1 MDLNKHIKL
10 RFKKKINQILKK
22 KNYPFYVKYAMNFS
36 RRDFSKGVIEKTLSK
51 ALQVQKLQ
59 KLILHI
65 GASWLEKC
73 NFRIKDWSSRTK
85 VIAGNP
91 LCLQMDANIKCHPS
105 LLSGQRREGVCCSI
119 HRLNQNF
126 VQINFQS
133 MVNYLCLFVVVFL
146 FILYLHGIM

>member
-1 MDLNKHIKL
+1 
-10 RFKKKINQILKK
+10 
-22 KNYPFYVKYAMNFS
+22 
-36 RRDFSKGVIEKTLSK
+36 
-51 ALQVQKLQ
+51 
-59 KLILHI
+59 LHI

-105 LLSGQRREGVCCSI
+105 LLSGQRREEVCCSI
-119 HRLNQNF
+119 QRSNQNF